1 MPERQK
7 PGSQAHAFVE
17 QLADIYDFVS
27 PCFPPKY
34 DMFRVIF
41 RKYHEHMSF
50 MLDCIGACAESLANA
65 DILKARGRSQ
75 SLRLILNSILAILP
89 ALSNFVHHPTCRV
102 LVYFAATYRHL

>member
-1 MPERQK
+1 MVKLASQPK
-7 PGSQAHAFVE
+7 TAACAQAHAFME

-50 MLDCIGACAESLANA
+50 MLDCVGACAESLANA
-65 DILKARGRSQ
+65 DILKARCDFPRCAHHCSP
-75 SLRLILNSILAILP
+75 RLAP
-89 ALSNFVHHPTCRV
+89 VDR
-102 LVYFAATYRHL
+102 